1 MADFYAVH
9 RRAIAEGMRSTREGE
24 YFSIPMQVPFGA
36 VTAANGSPMNPSLRI
51 AAFLHKVGGGHLPAD
66 KATKAMIDEWQ
77 GKYGCVD
84 DWGFPD

>member
-9 RRAIAEGMRSTREGE
+9 RRAIADGMRATREGE
-24 YFSIPMQVPFGA
+24 YFSIPIQEPFSA
-36 VTAANGSPMNPSLRI
+36 TIELKLNPSLKI
-51 AAFLHKVGGGHLPAD
+51 ATLFHKVGGGHLPAD
-66 KATKAMIDEWQ
+66 KATKDMIDEWQ